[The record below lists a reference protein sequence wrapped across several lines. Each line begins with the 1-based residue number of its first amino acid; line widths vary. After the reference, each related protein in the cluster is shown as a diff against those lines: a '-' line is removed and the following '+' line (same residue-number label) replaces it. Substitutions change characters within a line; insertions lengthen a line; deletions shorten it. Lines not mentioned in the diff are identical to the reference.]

1 MNAQWQRV
9 DPAEHDYDDRLL
21 VDGYLKVYVHPQIK
35 SHCESC
41 GVLYAHFFV
50 AHADWARV
58 TLPERNMQLCVS
70 CYVAALP

>member
-1 MNAQWQRV
+1 MSAQWQRV

-21 VDGYLKVYVHPQIK
+21 ADGYLKVYVHSKIK
-35 SHCESC
+35 SRCESC

-50 AHADWARV
+50 SHGDWMRV
-58 TLPERNMQLCVS
+58 TMPERNMQLCVN